1 VITSRYYPK
10 CTLCKSYHHEWND
23 SNAVATDAQE
33 PEEEAYDKE
42 PTSVI
47 SHQHRRR
54 CSGTTERR
62 GGGNCGAEWIMN
74 PIPLF
79 GKSSAIQENPVSSDT
94 YF

>member
-33 PEEEAYDKE
+33 PEEEADDKE

-47 SHQHRRR
+47 SIVV
-54 CSGTTERR
+54 
-62 GGGNCGAEWIMN
+62 GA
-74 PIPLF
+74 
-79 GKSSAIQENPVSSDT
+79 QEQPKEEEEEIVVPNG
-94 YF
+94 